1 MCTDRVPVFNY
12 DRGNRTMKTITIT
25 LEFDDNSVTD
35 SDIYEYLQE
44 LMYNKSLAYDEE
56 TTT

>member
-1 MCTDRVPVFNY
+1 MFNY

-56 TTT
+56 IT

>member
-1 MCTDRVPVFNY
+1 MCINGVPVFNH
-12 DRGNRTMKTITIT
+12 DKGSRTMKTITIT

-44 LMYNKSLAYDEE
+44 LMYDKSLAYDEE
-56 TTT
+56 TT